1 MDISA
6 IVESDLQAI
15 SQLYVSVFSNPPWN
29 EDWEFTWAYERLN
42 WIYQSQGFAG
52 YIALDGTQIFG
63 AIMGHAVPFKGKKGF
78 EIVEF
83 LVAAKYQNQ
92 GVGNQLLAQLELNL
106 KQDNYDFTWL
116 LTLKNT
122 DAESFYS
129 KRSYQRD
136 CKIVLLNK
144 EL

>member
-1 MDISA
+1 MDICA
-6 IVESDLQAI
+6 IAKLDLQVI
-15 SQLYVSVFSNPPWN
+15 SQLYVSVFSSPPWN

-52 YIALDGTQIFG
+52 YIALDSKQILG
-63 AIMGHAVPFKGKKGF
+63 AIMGHFVPFKGKKGF

-83 LVAAKYQNQ
+83 LVAANYQNQ
-92 GVGNQLLAQLELNL
+92 GIGKKLLTQLELNL
-106 KQDNYDFTWL
+106 KQDNYDYIWL
-116 LTLKNT
+116 LTAK
-122 DAESFYS
+122 DSSAESFYCQ
-129 KRSYQRD
+129 RNYQRD

>member
-1 MDISA
+1 MDICA

-29 EDWEFTWAYERLN
+29 EDWEFAWAYERLN

-52 YIALDGTQIFG
+52 YIALDSKQILG

-83 LVAAKYQNQ
+83 LVTAKYQNQ
-92 GVGNQLLAQLELNL
+92 GIGNQLLAQLELNL

-129 KRSYQRD
+129 QRNYQRD

>member
-1 MDISA
+1 MNICA
-6 IVESDLQAI
+6 IAKQDLQVI
-15 SQLYVSVFSNPPWN
+15 SQLYVLVFSSPPWN
-29 EDWEFTWAYERLN
+29 EDWEITWAYERLN

-52 YIALDGTQIFG
+52 YIALDSKQILG

-83 LVAAKYQNQ
+83 LVATHHQNQ
-92 GVGNQLLAQLELNL
+92 GIGNKLLTQLELNL
-106 KQDNYDFTWL
+106 KQDNYDFAWL
-116 LTLKNT
+116 LTAKNT
-122 DAESFYS
+122 DPESFYS
-129 KRSYQRD
+129 KRNYQRD